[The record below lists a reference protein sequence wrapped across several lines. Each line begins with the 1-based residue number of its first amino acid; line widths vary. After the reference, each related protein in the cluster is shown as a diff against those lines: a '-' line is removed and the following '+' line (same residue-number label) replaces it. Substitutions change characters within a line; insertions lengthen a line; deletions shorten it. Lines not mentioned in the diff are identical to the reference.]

1 MFWHVSLFSSW
12 SNYSWAHMVSILL
25 ANTETMKVHTAS
37 HWTVSCLMQTPPLA
51 LSFHR
56 FLPSLE
62 NFTSRLNVDTKSASL
77 NKTKPNWNLD
87 YHMPNYCFIQMKA
100 RSRKRNVLKFTFCL
114 SGINRETNQN
124 MHLKTL
130 PKQSCSS
137 NTNKTNDLNV
147 HKGRYI
153 MIKISFFFHALYPK

>member
-1 MFWHVSLFSSW
+1 MFLFSPHGAITVRHIW
-12 SNYSWAHMVSILL
+12 CQFFLL
-25 ANTETMKVHTAS
+25 TLRQWRCTLHLTEL
-37 HWTVSCLMQTPPLA
+37 SCLMQTPPLA

-62 NFTSRLNVDTKSASL
+62 IFTSRLNVDTKSASL
-77 NKTKPNWNLD
+77 NKTKPNWNPY

-114 SGINRETNQN
+114 SGINKETNQN

-153 MIKISFFFHALYPK
+153 MIKMSFVFHALYPK